1 MAYSHESGEP
11 ADNAVHF
18 ISWLT
23 SLKGNELA
31 NAQYAVFGC
40 GNKDWVKTY
49 QRIPTLVD
57 ATFAE
62 RGAKRL
68 VERGEGDAGGSDF
81 FESFDQWEAK
91 LWEALHQVHLLHS
104 SAPSCL

>member
-1 MAYSHESGEP
+1 M
-11 ADNAVHF
+11 
-18 ISWLT
+18 
-23 SLKGNELA
+23 A

-68 VERGEGDAGGSDF
+68 VERGEGNAASAEF
-81 FESFDQWEAK
+81 FEAFDAWELR
-91 LWEALHQVHLLHS
+91 LWEVLSKVCWTNDSALIELLS
-104 SAPSCL
+104 RRLAGI